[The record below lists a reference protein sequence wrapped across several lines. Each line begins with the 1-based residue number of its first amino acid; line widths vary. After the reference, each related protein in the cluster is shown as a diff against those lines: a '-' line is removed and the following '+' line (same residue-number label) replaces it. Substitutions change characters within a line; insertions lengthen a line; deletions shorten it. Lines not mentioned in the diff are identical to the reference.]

1 MTTGRV
7 AYFPRFPAHVAE
19 DVLVETGSKY
29 AAESLALNHCFAE
42 NKGVARWL
50 VTVAA
55 PDEFLV
61 VLGSGGTSSQ
71 RLASFLDQVTAPPG
85 VDTTAN
91 WGNQRGAGQTER
103 EAEIATNDL
112 LLSSSKIDLFLFFLF
127 RATGWKGKSEKT
139 KQPWIIL

>member
-61 VLGSGGTSSQ
+61 VLGSGAPSPVFPREGKKVDQATSTG
-71 RLASFLDQVTAPPG
+71 LA
-85 VDTTAN
+85 
-91 WGNQRGAGQTER
+91 
-103 EAEIATNDL
+103 
-112 LLSSSKIDLFLFFLF
+112 
-127 RATGWKGKSEKT
+127 
-139 KQPWIIL
+139 